1 MGNREGISPF
11 YLFFDSGSR
20 FRGFEQILP
29 DMKRIRGIEV
39 GMEKREGTEGGRFGM
54 VGQKPVFRASTMRHF
69 RKLGILFGH

>member
-1 MGNREGISPF
+1 M
-11 YLFFDSGSR
+11 
-20 FRGFEQILP
+20 P

-39 GMEKREGTEGGRFGM
+39 GMERSEGTEGGRFGK